1 MDNKVEL
8 MREGDNVWASMKSN
22 MVCFLSA
29 EGFML
34 FQHCYILLLV
44 YLVWNVSVYTDL
56 QWFSII
62 CKNCVSMILEQLLAT
77 HQVVND
83 RGFKFWIKLCIGD
96 DRVKSTQSYT
106 EGIETPETVPSFLK
120 IVFGCLLFDNITD
133 NFGPNPTGGKTQ
145 QYHPIMTFVFLPLIY
160 Q

>member
-8 MREGDNVWASMKSN
+8 MREDGL
-22 MVCFLSA
+22 FLSA
-29 EGFML
+29 EGLML

-44 YLVWNVSVYTDL
+44 CLVWNVSVYTDL

-62 CKNCVSMILEQLLAT
+62 CKNCVNMILEQLLAT
-77 HQVVND
+77 HQVVDD
-83 RGFKFWIKLCIGD
+83 RGFKFWIKLCIED

-106 EGIETPETVPSFLK
+106 EGIETPETVPSFFK

-133 NFGPNPTGGKTQ
+133 NSVAWKIAEVVPIPKTND
-145 QYHPIMTFVFLPLIY
+145 YELANNNRPISLLPVL
-160 Q
+160 

>member
-1 MDNKVEL
+1 MSQYETQYGL
-8 MREGDNVWASMKSN
+8 
-22 MVCFLSA
+22 FLSA
-29 EGFML
+29 EGLML

-77 HQVVND
+77 DQVVND
-83 RGFKFWIKLCIGD
+83 RGFKFWIKLCIED

-145 QYHPIMTFVFLPLIY
+145 QYHPIMTFMFLPLIY